1 MTEKYGVGT
10 ADTAPE
16 NSAATNFLI
25 AQDDSTDTAR
35 ATEKNFLDML
45 KQQMD
50 KEKQV
55 EAQLGLHEH
64 AKPIV

>member
-1 MTEKYGVGT
+1 MFFQFTENLTEKYGVGT

-16 NSAATNFLI
+16 NSAATNFT
-25 AQDDSTDTAR
+25 QDDSTDTAR

-50 KEKQV
+50 KE
-55 EAQLGLHEH
+55 
-64 AKPIV
+64 